1 MLKLSIQGF
10 ELAFNLNILLG
21 QSKYTSKL
29 RKFEPFF
36 YKINTYLQ
44 KATTCIGLQA
54 EEIFS
59 VNIKY
64 NFSILGW
71 FLRFFFC
78 YFPKLQLLVIKKIE
92 IKFTAL
98 LFYLCL
104 ISKKV
109 PQIFKILFQTG
120 NINIFVLRGIF
131 FSRYVQLKSFFQ
143 QWNLR
148 HNLVEKLSKFNVGK
162 Y

>member
-64 NFSILGW
+64 NFSILGVIFAVL
-71 FLRFFFC
+71 FLC

-143 QWNLR
+143 Q
-148 HNLVEKLSKFNVGK
+148 
-162 Y
+162 

>member
-44 KATTCIGLQA
+44 KTTTCIGLQA

-64 NFSILGW
+64 VF
-71 FLRFFFC
+71 
-78 YFPKLQLLVIKKIE
+78 
-92 IKFTAL
+92 
-98 LFYLCL
+98 
-104 ISKKV
+104 
-109 PQIFKILFQTG
+109 
-120 NINIFVLRGIF
+120 
-131 FSRYVQLKSFFQ
+131 
-143 QWNLR
+143 
-148 HNLVEKLSKFNVGK
+148 
-162 Y
+162 